1 MLIAV
6 PVVAVLVLAVVLA
19 RPWEASVP
27 PMRAAVPPE
36 DLRSVSVDF
45 GIVADPDTDWSSID
59 QHLDRAGVNAVEL
72 NAGRVEYTAF
82 DWDDHPDAAAEP
94 GTDHLAV
101 AARAL
106 GQGPDGA
113 RRDVGLIVDAYV
125 PRWLEQDPS
134 LAGRS
139 PDGQPAEYQA
149 SASALA
155 KGPVGDRLVDYV
167 VELGR
172 RYEPAQISVTE
183 LFLDRYTFGDDD
195 LALYREM
202 TGAQDWPRDE
212 SGAVEEDAPALGSWR
227 SDVLAG
233 LLTRMRT
240 GLDEVQ
246 RGDTARVALSMEV
259 RVDWDDLARGV
270 PSSGHDYE
278 VLLTAVDRLTVW
290 AYFQPSGRDVSSVEA
305 LTAALAG
312 AGFDMSRITVS
323 VGLWAGSSASTA
335 RISPEVMARAAT
347 LAATNGVRAVNVTP
361 LSFMT
366 DEHWSALASVW
377 HPDAGEDETP

>member
-212 SGAVEEDAPALGSWR
+212 SGAVEEDAPELGSWR

>member
-1 MLIAV
+1 DGGDAPRGVRRGGTMGQAGEDRHRVGPRAARRRRPWLVLIAV

-27 PMRAAVPPE
+27 PMRAAGSPE

-106 GQGPDGA
+106 EQGPDGA

-246 RGDTARVALSMEV
+246 RGD
-259 RVDWDDLARGV
+259 
-270 PSSGHDYE
+270 
-278 VLLTAVDRLTVW
+278 
-290 AYFQPSGRDVSSVEA
+290 
-305 LTAALAG
+305 
-312 AGFDMSRITVS
+312 
-323 VGLWAGSSASTA
+323 
-335 RISPEVMARAAT
+335 
-347 LAATNGVRAVNVTP
+347 
-361 LSFMT
+361 
-366 DEHWSALASVW
+366 
-377 HPDAGEDETP
+377 

>member
-1 MLIAV
+1 VLIAV
-6 PVVAVLVLAVVLA
+6 PVVAVRVLAVVLA

>member
-1 MLIAV
+1 
-6 PVVAVLVLAVVLA
+6 VVAVLVLAVVLA

-212 SGAVEEDAPALGSWR
+212 SGAVEEDAPELGSWR

-377 HPDAGEDETP
+377 HPDAGEDPTP

>member
-1 MLIAV
+1 
-6 PVVAVLVLAVVLA
+6 
-19 RPWEASVP
+19 
-27 PMRAAVPPE
+27 
-36 DLRSVSVDF
+36 
-45 GIVADPDTDWSSID
+45 
-59 QHLDRAGVNAVEL
+59 
-72 NAGRVEYTAF
+72 
-82 DWDDHPDAAAEP
+82 
-94 GTDHLAV
+94 
-101 AARAL
+101 
-106 GQGPDGA
+106 
-113 RRDVGLIVDAYV
+113 
-125 PRWLEQDPS
+125 
-134 LAGRS
+134 
-139 PDGQPAEYQA
+139 
-149 SASALA
+149 
-155 KGPVGDRLVDYV
+155 VDYV

-290 AYFQPSGRDVSSVEA
+290 AYFQPSGRDASRVEA

>member
-1 MLIAV
+1 M
-6 PVVAVLVLAVVLA
+6 VAVLVLAVVLA

>member
-1 MLIAV
+1 
-6 PVVAVLVLAVVLA
+6 
-19 RPWEASVP
+19 
-27 PMRAAVPPE
+27 MRTAVPPE
-36 DLRSVSVDF
+36 DVRSVSIDF
-45 GIVADPDTDWSSID
+45 GTVVDPGTDWSSID
-59 QHLDRAGVNAVEL
+59 RHLDRAGVNAVEL
-72 NAGRVEYTAF
+72 NAGRVEFTAF
-82 DWDDHPDAAAEP
+82 DWDDHPEAAAEP
-94 GTDHLAV
+94 GTDHLAL

-106 GQGPDGA
+106 ARGPDGA
-113 RRDVGLIVDAYV
+113 RRNFGLIVDAYV

-139 PDGQPAEYQA
+139 SDGEAAEYQA

-155 KGPVGDRLVDYV
+155 RGEVGDRLVDYV
-167 VELGR
+167 VALGR

-183 LFLDRYTFGDDD
+183 LFLNRFAFGDDD

-202 TGAQDWPRDE
+202 TGAEDWPRDE
-212 SGAVEEDAPALGSWR
+212 SGAVEEDAPELGAWR

-233 LLTRMRT
+233 LLSRMRT

-246 RGDTARVALSMEV
+246 RGDTARIALSMEV
-259 RVDWDDLARGV
+259 RVDWDELARGV

-278 VLLTAVDRLTVW
+278 RLLSAVDRLTVW
-290 AYFQPSGRDVSSVEA
+290 AYFRPSGRDVSSVEA

-312 AGFDMSRITVS
+312 AGFDMSRITIS
-323 VGLWAGSSASTA
+323 VGLWAGSSGSTA
-335 RISPEVMARAAT
+335 RITPEDMARAVT

-366 DEHWSALASVW
+366 DEYWSALASVW

>member
-1 MLIAV
+1 VLIAV

>member
-1 MLIAV
+1 
-6 PVVAVLVLAVVLA
+6 
-19 RPWEASVP
+19 
-27 PMRAAVPPE
+27 
-36 DLRSVSVDF
+36 
-45 GIVADPDTDWSSID
+45 
-59 QHLDRAGVNAVEL
+59 
-72 NAGRVEYTAF
+72 
-82 DWDDHPDAAAEP
+82 
-94 GTDHLAV
+94 
-101 AARAL
+101 
-106 GQGPDGA
+106 DGA

-167 VELGR
+167 VELRR

-212 SGAVEEDAPALGSWR
+212 SGGVEEDAPALGSWR

-335 RISPEVMARAAT
+335 RI
-347 LAATNGVRAVNVTP
+347 
-361 LSFMT
+361 
-366 DEHWSALASVW
+366 
-377 HPDAGEDETP
+377 